1 MSMRI
6 VKSARRTDETEISLT
21 LNLDGS
27 GIYDV
32 DTGCGFLNHM
42 LELFSRHGR
51 FDLTLACRGDVQVDY
66 HHTVED
72 IAIVLGRAFSE
83 ALGDRAG
90 INRYGTCT
98 LPMDE
103 ALILAAV
110 DISGRPA
117 VGYALEVP
125 TEKVGDFDTEL
136 ERQAENGKPLLGICL
151 GMQLLFEKSY
161 EYGEHAG
168 LGMLPGSVCPLE
180 PDLAAAGFSYKV
192 PHIGWNSLHLVR
204 PENPLMANTREGD
217 FVYFVHSFYAKG
229 CGDALVAGAEY
240 GVTVPGAVARGNVY
254 GCQFHPEKSGEA
266 GLRILRAFAAL

>member
-136 ERQAENGKPLLGICL
+136 VGNSCWASRAAWAARCMCAAWRAQTATISSRACL
-151 GMQLLFEKSY
+151 RRW
-161 EYGEHAG
+161 
-168 LGMLPGSVCPLE
+168 P
-180 PDLAAAGFSYKV
+180 
-192 PHIGWNSLHLVR
+192 
-204 PENPLMANTREGD
+204 
-217 FVYFVHSFYAKG
+217 
-229 CGDALVAGAEY
+229 
-240 GVTVPGAVARGNVY
+240 AR
-254 GCQFHPEKSGEA
+254 
-266 GLRILRAFAAL
+266 